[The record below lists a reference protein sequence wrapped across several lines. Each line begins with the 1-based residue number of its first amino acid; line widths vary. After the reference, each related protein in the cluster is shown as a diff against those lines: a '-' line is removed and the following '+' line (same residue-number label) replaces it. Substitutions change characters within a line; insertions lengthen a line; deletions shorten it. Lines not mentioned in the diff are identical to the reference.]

1 MNEHIK
7 SLYPWARNYDKGGP
21 KRDKF
26 YNTQLTPQ
34 QEQQYQKW
42 VQTLPLNLRSDYDY
56 DLRGAWLN
64 GDLPD
69 QNYHMTDKWK
79 KPWHATFS
87 NESIYSTPDATGGNW
102 ENDTFVPSTIN
113 KIANGFKY
121 GQWGVDSFNLYDT
134 GGDKGSPWHPPMS
147 TYRINRTQPAG
158 TAMSNPYAI
167 RQSQPVLWSG
177 LMKQLNTSLAAST
190 GAYVPVI
197 PTGVPSYSKYI
208 NNRKT
213 MTTSGDPV
221 AYQRNR
227 LHYVEN
233 QANTGYDPVTQR
245 YVAYDSVEGGEQTI
259 GDGLK
264 LYPNEAW
271 TKLYNRQGYL
281 TKQQHDDFVNA
292 RIRKDIEATRRFYD
306 TTNNDVGAFDKLSPE
321 MQAWLIDYNYN
332 PGITQFPKLVKAIYV
347 DDKDSIRKESLRTV
361 GGKPLGRNKIMLND
375 LDLIESGQYT
385 GSYASGGSIHIKPEN
400 RGKFTAAA
408 NRAGKSVQAYASQ
421 ILANKDHYSTTLVK
435 RANFAKN
442 AKKFHH

>member
-7 SLYPWARNYDKGGP
+7 SLYPWARNYAKGGP

-69 QNYHMTDKWK
+69 RNYHMIDKWK
-79 KPWHATFS
+79 KPWHPTFS
-87 NESIYSTPDATGGNW
+87 NESIYSTQDATGGSW

-121 GQWGVDSFNLYDT
+121 GQWGANSFNLYDT
-134 GGDKGSPWHPPMS
+134 GGDKKGPWHPPMS
-147 TYRINRTQPAG
+147 TYSISGTQPAG
-158 TAMSNPYAI
+158 TVMSNPYSV
-167 RQSQPVLWSG
+167 RKSQPVAWSG
-177 LMKQLNTSLAAST
+177 LMKQLNTSLAANT

-197 PTGVPSYSKYI
+197 DNGVPSYFRYI
-208 NNRKT
+208 NNT
-213 MTTSGDPV
+213 SNMTKSSDPV

-227 LHYVEN
+227 LHFVEN
-233 QANTGYDPVTQR
+233 NANVGYDPITKR

-281 TKQQHDDFVNA
+281 TKQQHDDFINA

-306 TTNNDVGAFDKLSPE
+306 TTNNDVGAFDRLSPE

-347 DDKDSIRKESLRTV
+347 DDKDSIRKESARTV